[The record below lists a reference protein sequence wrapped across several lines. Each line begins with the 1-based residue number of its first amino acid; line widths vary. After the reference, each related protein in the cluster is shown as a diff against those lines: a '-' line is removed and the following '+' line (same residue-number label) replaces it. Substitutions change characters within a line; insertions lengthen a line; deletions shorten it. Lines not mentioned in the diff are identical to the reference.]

1 MHCAFFFY
9 FMLLAKHTSSS
20 QTMCSVP
27 QTMCSVMLA
36 GVRVCVYMWR
46 DYTLTPNNR
55 FCTNLGRSYM
65 RWRHIKTQIY
75 KGDASQTPRRHQA
88 PLYQSHICVRAIEF
102 AHDTLFGWYSSLMVL
117 ICKSPL
123 NGLVV
128 CGFTEIYCFLK
139 IGKQKSDIL
148 FALIVVMIGS
158 VR

>member
-1 MHCAFFFY
+1 MVQKRRFPLSPLTPGDKSHLSLEYMFFQVVPFFIRWILVY
-9 FMLLAKHTSSS
+9 ISCGSCNWICTVRSSFILCCSLSILLLLKR
-20 QTMCSVP
+20 CSVP

-88 PLYQSHICVRAIEF
+88 PLYQSHMCSCNWVRAR
-102 AHDTLFGWYSSLMVL
+102 H
-117 ICKSPL
+117 
-123 NGLVV
+123 
-128 CGFTEIYCFLK
+128 
-139 IGKQKSDIL
+139 
-148 FALIVVMIGS
+148 IVWMI
-158 VR
+158 